1 MSSNPSAA
9 AENPQTNPAEQNQVS
24 FDQFLPVNITPFELS
39 DIIIQWVQ
47 QQKLIPGQVANELK
61 AAPFSGIF
69 IPGYIISF
77 TAEIDYTAERG
88 VDRDETVFEKDG
100 SGNLIAD
107 SKKVTDW
114 SPIKGHIQR
123 LKKHHCLFGSK
134 VLKTRF
140 FLSVSRDFCISTR
153 IDLYHLPPNSSS

>member
-47 QQKLIPGQVANELK
+47 QQKLIPGQVANDLK

-77 TAEIDYTAERG
+77 TDECTRPAIDDKLATYCQ
-88 VDRDETVFEKDG
+88 K
-100 SGNLIAD
+100 L
-107 SKKVTDW
+107 
-114 SPIKGHIQR
+114 PIIK
-123 LKKHHCLFGSK
+123 
-134 VLKTRF
+134 
-140 FLSVSRDFCISTR
+140 
-153 IDLYHLPPNSSS
+153 